1 MCEHALRSLRP
12 AWETQHK
19 ACLQNKHR
27 KWTAAHRDMQFV
39 QRRKDPVVF
48 TSLPQRSRSRTNEG
62 NKDSKGLKSGRP
74 NQLKGGGAH
83 EAPPLGERYGQL
95 KVAGR
100 KSPFPP
106 GVWASPLMVWSCN
119 PPKTPTG
126 LNELLLFDFFFLK
139 EENMKFGEDRW
150 RGKWIWSKNFVC
162 TCEIL
167 KELIYKIQ
175 LKNKKLSKQK
185 QFLKRKKLQ
194 VLYKM
199 LLKDIKGKVN

>member
-1 MCEHALRSLRP
+1 MCEQALRSLRP

-27 KWTAAHRDMQFV
+27 KWTAARRDMQCV
-39 QRRKDPVVF
+39 QRRKDPGVF
-48 TSLPQRSRSRTNEG
+48 ASLPHRSRSRTNGG

-74 NQLKGGGAH
+74 NKH
-83 EAPPLGERYGQL
+83 ERGRSSRGPTPRRKLRQL

-106 GVWASPLMVWSCN
+106 GVWASPLMGWSCN
-119 PPKTPTG
+119 PPKAPTG
-126 LNELLLFDFFFLK
+126 LNELLLFDFFLK

-162 TCEIL
+162 TCEIRNL
-167 KELIYKIQ
+167 KI
-175 LKNKKLSKQK
+175 KN
-185 QFLKRKKLQ
+185 
-194 VLYKM
+194 
-199 LLKDIKGKVN
+199 